1 MEPVT
6 PESAS
11 HQLSGVEKYAAGFS
25 RQQRRELQNQ
35 FETGLQWLEQNPP
48 AYEQALKC
56 FAHCMKTD
64 PMAAVY
70 TYEFLQTLDTGYE
83 KGHYRHGWRQRR
95 RNAKLVKR
103 IAGLANNQ
111 QWDSILQRAPEALY
125 HNARHER
132 LLRELA
138 FAAQA
143 IGAAETQWTYLEFAL
158 KYFSGSADVHVQ
170 IIHAFYQ
177 SGRFDDANDHMFQL
191 VKTANNS
198 LLKKVLQSLPGIIT
212 QQFPGQE
219 SIHKI
224 EAIRK
229 TIEQNPS
236 KQQHWL
242 ELCEVLKDLNLYGQA
257 IDACHQAL
265 QTLGN
270 SSDWTQRMLDLRLLQ
285 AETRLSFH
293 TQLESSE
300 ELILDLQHEVW
311 RIRTEYFQKLSA
323 QHPALLLPAVQL
335 GWCLLGTKNWYEAIK
350 LFEEY
355 RPTQLTNAPEN
366 LALLLGL
373 AEAQQA
379 VRRFEDA
386 LSIFSVLLEAL
397 DSNELQN
404 QELDRCLEDQIPG
417 LEGQSFYERSLN
429 RIKTLAE
436 AMNADQILEKCRRLA
451 QKSTVSTDN

>member
-1 MEPVT
+1 MEPAT
-6 PESAS
+6 SESAS

-35 FETGLQWLEQNPP
+35 FETGLQWLEQDPP
-48 AYEQALKC
+48 AYDQALKI

-70 TYEFLQTLDTGYE
+70 TYEFLQTLDAGYE
-83 KGHYRHGWRQRR
+83 QGRYRHGWRQRR
-95 RNAKLVKR
+95 RNTKLVKR
-103 IAGLANNQ
+103 ITELANNQ
-111 QWDSILQRAPEALY
+111 QWHAMLQQAPEALY

-143 IGAAETQWTYLEFAL
+143 IDAAETQWTYLEFAL
-158 KYFSGSADVHVQ
+158 KYFPGSAEVHVQ

-177 SGRFDDANDHMFQL
+177 SGRFDDANDHMFKL
-191 VKTANNS
+191 VKTADNF

-219 SIHKI
+219 AVYEI
-224 EAIRK
+224 EAIRQTLEK
-229 TIEQNPS
+229 NASQ
-236 KQQHWL
+236 QQHWF
-242 ELCEVLKDLNLYGQA
+242 ELCERLEDLNLYGQA

-270 SSDWTQRMLDLRLLQ
+270 SPDWTQRILDLRLQQ
-285 AETRLSFH
+285 AESRLAFH

-300 ELILDLQHEVW
+300 ELIFDLQHEVW

-323 QHPALLLPAVQL
+323 QHPSRLLPAVQL
-335 GWCLLGTKNWYEAIK
+335 GWCLLETKNWYEAIK
-350 LFEEY
+350 LFEQY
-355 RPTQLTNAPEN
+355 RPAQLINTPEN

-379 VRRFEDA
+379 VRRFDDA
-386 LSIFSVLLEAL
+386 LSTFAVLLESL
-397 DSNELQN
+397 DSNELQS
-404 QELDRCLEDQIPG
+404 QDLDRGLEDQIPG
-417 LEGQSFYERSLN
+417 LVGQSFYQRSLN

-436 AMNADQILEKCRRLA
+436 AMNADGICEKCRQLA
-451 QKSTVSTDN
+451 QKSAVSTDK